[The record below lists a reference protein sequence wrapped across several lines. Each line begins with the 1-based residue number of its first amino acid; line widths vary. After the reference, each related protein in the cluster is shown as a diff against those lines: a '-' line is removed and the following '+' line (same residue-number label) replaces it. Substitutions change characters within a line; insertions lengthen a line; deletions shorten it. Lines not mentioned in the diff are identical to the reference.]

1 MTEPMIPTG
10 EQTEAVDTMMSKKS
24 QGACLMGSEVG
35 TGKTLVSVEFAKR
48 FGAKVTLIIA
58 PLQTLGAPGLGGW
71 HGTFDQQEF
80 AHPFRRIDSD
90 LSGRAAL
97 ADYQW
102 NVPGV
107 YFIGQ
112 EYFVR
117 LGWKKVQQFNRN
129 KTPKMKLSRKNN
141 TMEEVWKNERL
152 PLWGRTVPDLV
163 IFDEVHRAQNGS
175 SVTNDTLMGGPG
187 QRGGMNARYKIGAS
201 GTPYGNS
208 FDGAWAVTRWLWPHL
223 VDSSIYV
230 WRSKWC
236 EVVYD
241 HFAVRNQKVVGE
253 LVEGAF
259 FNSLPCYIRIESD
272 LDIEMDAKDV
282 IVTISPEQRRIYT
295 ELENSMV
302 AWIQDNPMVTSF
314 PIVKRI
320 RQRQATLGVP
330 TLIPDGEGGFDV
342 RFALD
347 CESVKIDSTWSI
359 LEKDFEHEPTVIF
372 TDSQIFAD
380 VIVYRLN
387 SRYGEDSARKW
398 SGKVTRKLRDQHKQ
412 DFIEGKFKYLVAVIR
427 SSGTGTDGLQFA
439 ARNMLYFS
447 SDDSRIDNEQS
458 IGRLVRR
465 GQTADK
471 VRLRRLI
478 AKDTIDSGQLSKHMR
493 DALRANKILKKRG
506 NDGKQLPARSFRF

>member
-1 MTEPMIPTG
+1 MTEPPMIPTS
-10 EQTEAVDTMMSKKS
+10 EQADAIDTMLSKKS

-48 FGAKVTLIIA
+48 FGARVVLIIA
-58 PLQTLGAPGLGGW
+58 PLQTLGAPELGGW
-71 HGTFDQQEF
+71 HGTFDQQQFPE
-80 AHPFRRIDSD
+80 AFRRIDSSV
-90 LSGRAAL
+90 SGKAAL
-97 ADYQW
+97 ADYEW

-117 LGWKKVQQFNRN
+117 LGWVKVQQFNRN
-129 KTPKMKLSRKNN
+129 KTPKMKLNRKDNE
-141 TMEEVWKNERL
+141 MREVWKNERL
-152 PLWGRTVPDLV
+152 PLWGRTKPDLV

-175 SVTNDTLMGGPG
+175 SATHDTLMGGAG
-187 QRGGMNARYKIGAS
+187 QRGGLTGRYKIGAS
-201 GTPYGNS
+201 GTPFGNS
-208 FDGAWAVTRWLWPHL
+208 FDGAWAVTRWLWPNL

-230 WRSKWC
+230 WRAKWC
-236 EVVYD
+236 EIVYD

-272 LDIEMDAKDV
+272 LDIEMDVKDV
-282 IVTISPEQRRIYT
+282 SITISPEQRRIYT

-314 PIVKRI
+314 PITKRC
-320 RQRQATLGVP
+320 RQRQSTLGVP

-347 CESVKIDSTWSI
+347 CESAKIDKMWSI
-359 LEKDFEHEPTVIF
+359 LDKDFEGEPTVIF

-380 VIVYRLN
+380 VLVYRLN
-387 SRYGEDSARKW
+387 NVYGEDSARKW
-398 SGKVTRKLRDQHKQ
+398 SGKVSQKVRAINKKA
-412 DFIEGKFKYLVAVIR
+412 FIEGEFKYLVAVIR
-427 SSGTGTDGLQFA
+427 ASGTGTDGLQFA

-506 NDGKQLPARSFRF
+506 RA